1 MADFA
6 LFFVIYFQ
14 QLYSWEG
21 DGYTTTSVR
30 VGVVRI
36 RAGASAASARH
47 GDRLMALLSP
57 ARRTPMCTVIYDTR
71 DRRLQVSS
79 TNVTAFAADAVI
91 IKCKK
96 RSNRP
101 GNKTFKK

>member
-14 QLYSWEG
+14 QLYGWEG

-36 RAGASAASARH
+36 RAGASAASAPAERH
-47 GDRLMALLSP
+47 GDCMMALLSP
-57 ARRTPMCTVIYDTR
+57 ARRTPMCTVI
-71 DRRLQVSS
+71 
-79 TNVTAFAADAVI
+79 
-91 IKCKK
+91 
-96 RSNRP
+96 
-101 GNKTFKK
+101 